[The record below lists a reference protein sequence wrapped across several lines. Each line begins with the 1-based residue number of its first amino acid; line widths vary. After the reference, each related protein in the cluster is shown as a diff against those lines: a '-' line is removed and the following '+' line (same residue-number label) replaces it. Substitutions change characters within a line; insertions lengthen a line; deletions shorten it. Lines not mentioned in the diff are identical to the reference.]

1 MTKQFIDIALQ
12 CYSGGFEPSTLRLV
26 WPDLAK
32 FRHFGEWSLWKNFDG
47 LFSIWLNFEP
57 TLANFYSTG
66 QMLMLKTAKDWK
78 K

>member
-1 MTKQFIDIALQ
+1 MKSLEK
-12 CYSGGFEPSTLRLV
+12 FE
-26 WPDLAK
+26 
-32 FRHFGEWSLWKNFDG
+32 GI
-47 LFSIWLNFEP
+47 FSISQNFEP